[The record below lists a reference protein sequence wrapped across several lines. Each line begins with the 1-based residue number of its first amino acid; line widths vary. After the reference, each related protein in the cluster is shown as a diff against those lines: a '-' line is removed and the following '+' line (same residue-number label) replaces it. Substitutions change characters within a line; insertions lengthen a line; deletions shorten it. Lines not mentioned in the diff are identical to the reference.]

1 MRTHC
6 LNGQPTTPAD
16 MPGLADLIEHL
27 GTPAFPATLFRTMF
41 DWARTNHLTAFAF
54 EPRR

>member
-41 DWARTNHLTAFAF
+41 DWARANHLTAFAF
-54 EPRR
+54 EPHR